1 MCVCVV
7 FLVFSVQPLA
17 HVDYVTTTTVEIQDG
32 SPPGPT
38 LKKNQHFIYL
48 FIFREK
54 GREGERE
61 GEKHGSVASP
71 MYPDWCPNPQGWNW
85 CFCQI

>member
-1 MCVCVV
+1 MCVCVCVCVCVV

-38 LKKNQHFIYL
+38 LKKKPTLYL
-48 FIFREK
+48 FIYF
-54 GREGERE
+54 
-61 GEKHGSVASP
+61 
-71 MYPDWCPNPQGWNW
+71 
-85 CFCQI
+85 